1 MKNATGNLA
10 WSDRPNLK
18 IKEYILPA
26 DREWRGISDWSERCD
41 QASSGE
47 IPSRL
52 SYEIVYY
59 SGDGIWCI
67 GGNSESKEEAIAIA
81 LAQNPAPWDGG
92 LEPGYVLT
100 STGEKILA
108 EDWDDV
114 EGAM

>member
-1 MKNATGNLA
+1 MLALRNGAGASVTNTGCA
-10 WSDRPNLK
+10 EK
-18 IKEYILPA
+18 
-26 DREWRGISDWSERCD
+26 
-41 QASSGE
+41 
-47 IPSRL
+47 
-52 SYEIVYY
+52 
-59 SGDGIWCI
+59 DGGGGRAF

-92 LEPGYVLT
+92 LEPGYMLT